1 MNWQVCHGLA
11 FRPFD
16 HVNFNGGDQELASF
30 ALAAATSDVV
40 LDLATGFGRLC
51 FSQLALGRRAFA
63 RIPNRSAVICAS
75 WAARSRVTYSIQR
88 GSANGSA

>member
-1 MNWQVCHGLA
+1 VNWQVCHGLA

-40 LDLATGFGRLC
+40 LDLATGFGRL
-51 FSQLALGRRAFA
+51 
-63 RIPNRSAVICAS
+63 
-75 WAARSRVTYSIQR
+75 
-88 GSANGSA
+88 